1 MLVFRFIDD
10 RGSLLTDY
18 DLYLTGGPDYSP
30 DDLPPGFFVDRQR
43 NRRSPGKL
51 TYYVDYDVLRKGLN
65 KEKMEGRIGLRVD
78 AKPLESAESLAFYRS
93 MEYRSDEDGVSD
105 LLCPNETLM
114 VEFRLQRWVDRRVF
128 RIETSL
134 KPSDIDSS
142 RTGDTA
148 G

>member
-1 MLVFRFIDD
+1 
-10 RGSLLTDY
+10 
-18 DLYLTGGPDYSP
+18 
-30 DDLPPGFFVDRQR
+30 
-43 NRRSPGKL
+43 
-51 TYYVDYDVLRKGLN
+51 
-65 KEKMEGRIGLRVD
+65 
-78 AKPLESAESLAFYRS
+78 